1 MKFRINIHRVRQGI
15 NISFNALSLL
25 THCLGAATWHGEGV
39 GWGCRASPCTS
50 LPVSL
55 CDGSVALCAGG
66 GAVPAFEKCLSFLQ
80 GGWSHPTTTM
90 GPSMGFVYGCN
101 GHSRRSVQCTLQ
113 LKCVPFCSLQY
124 NGSKAVLHT
133 FQLIVQ
139 A

>member
-1 MKFRINIHRVRQGI
+1 MKFRINIHRVSQGI

-39 GWGCRASPCTS
+39 GGGCRAPPCTS

-80 GGWSHPTTTM
+80 GGWSHPMTTM

-101 GHSRRSVQCTLQ
+101 GHWSHICVACCRKGLVQTAPVRLECLGDCVSVLA
-113 LKCVPFCSLQY
+113 L
-124 NGSKAVLHT
+124 N
-133 FQLIVQ
+133 
-139 A
+139 